1 MIRSLIVQLM
11 IPPGRLERW
20 HRNAGIGAGA
30 GSAKELELEAL
41 HEGDEGEVRECDEL
55 HFAHVMM
62 RVA

>member
-1 MIRSLIVQLM
+1 M